1 MNLHSFI
8 KGTASALAAAFSF
21 CVAATFSGCASSP
34 KNAGA
39 ESSLPKIDMS
49 KWLYNKTDDVYYQLG
64 LSYAAN
70 PSDAKYAN
78 LAVFVPGSYFDGTD
92 NGDGTFTAKIDAK
105 STVRGFSAKDAPFVM
120 PIQTPGYAALEP
132 PSAYVPAAKQYT
144 DEGFIFVYAGA
155 RGRDS
160 GAPSGVTDFK
170 AAIRYIRYNKENL
183 PGDTRN
189 YFTYG
194 MSGGGAQSAIL
205 GAAGDAP
212 EYEPYLQE
220 IGAVMSE
227 SDAVLGSMDWCPITN
242 LNVAD
247 AAYEWELGVART
259 NLSAE
264 TKEVSDGL
272 SKEFA
277 LYINS
282 LGLKDEKGNTLTLEQ
297 SADGLYHAGTY
308 YDYLKGVIETSLNN
322 FLADTEFP
330 YNADEQKA
338 ALGQNMILPAGWKPR
353 GPRGTAGGNAISAED
368 MDGVGRN
375 AEKKSGNVDLSG
387 TYASAAEYI
396 SALNANEKWVIYD
409 EKSSTAKITSVESFM
424 RNVKQL
430 QKNVGAFDDMNGA
443 QPENTLFGFGNGKGA
458 HFDALMANV
467 LEKANPALAE
477 EYKNDLAKTDSLG
490 ISMEKRA
497 DMYNPMHYLS
507 PAYSGYKTAKAA
519 KFWKVHAGIF
529 QGDTAVSTELAYSLA
544 LKNYGSEVESVDF
557 AEVWGLYHT
566 EAERNGTSTQ
576 NLISWIKDCLKK

>member
-70 PSDAKYAN
+70 PSDAKYEN

-170 AAIRYIRYNKENL
+170 AAIRYVRYNKENL

-387 TYASAAEYI
+387 TNESLVATKSVVVSDNVNEYLSLRWQPSSKMEFGVAGNLNYQHSGSEREDFTTLDVFSFNYGLTTKVELPWGMQVSSDLTMYSRRGYSESSMNTNELVWNARLSKRMMKGKLTLMFDGFDLLGNLSNVQRTVNAQGRAEVFRNVIPSYGI
-396 SALNANEKWVIYD
+396 LHVIY
-409 EKSSTAKITSVESFM
+409 
-424 RNVKQL
+424 RLNRQP
-430 QKNVGAFDDMNGA
+430 QK
-443 QPENTLFGFGNGKGA
+443 K
-458 HFDALMANV
+458 
-467 LEKANPALAE
+467 
-477 EYKNDLAKTDSLG
+477 
-490 ISMEKRA
+490 
-497 DMYNPMHYLS
+497 
-507 PAYSGYKTAKAA
+507 
-519 KFWKVHAGIF
+519 
-529 QGDTAVSTELAYSLA
+529 
-544 LKNYGSEVESVDF
+544 
-557 AEVWGLYHT
+557 
-566 EAERNGTSTQ
+566 
-576 NLISWIKDCLKK
+576 